1 MIQTLFLLSL
11 SSGTDPTAY
20 ARVVDAHLSVQ
31 TAQGKPLYRYAL
43 PKLPSD
49 AALDEVMIDRSTKRC
64 AALFEN
70 NDLKWFV
77 LWARPGAPP
86 KLTRTGFGVRAIL
99 STQGTGWVYN
109 ADNEEAIPPGKA
121 TRPSVEG
128 EYHFMAVGVQLKK
141 DPANGTLYALVNGAM
156 LELQVAHYL
165 AWFDR
170 RTFKQHYLWENRI
183 GDDSAR
189 RIGDFIVENGQVRV
203 VTTEGH
209 VLVRDRR
216 GWRLEA
222 KVPYGN
228 GLAWISPNCLF
239 GSSNEGQAIFY
250 IRANPKSKFVKK
262 ELPESIFDR
271 YRVAWSGIFTQDPL
285 VLWGYAGETPVT
297 AKVDRQGKLGE
308 VREYTRQSGRIAVS
322 FE

>member
-1 MIQTLFLLSL
+1 
-11 SSGTDPTAY
+11 
-20 ARVVDAHLSVQ
+20 
-31 TAQGKPLYRYAL
+31 
-43 PKLPSD
+43 
-49 AALDEVMIDRSTKRC
+49 
-64 AALFEN
+64 
-70 NDLKWFV
+70 
-77 LWARPGAPP
+77 
-86 KLTRTGFGVRAIL
+86 
-99 STQGTGWVYN
+99 
-109 ADNEEAIPPGKA
+109 
-121 TRPSVEG
+121 
-128 EYHFMAVGVQLKK
+128 MAVGVQLKK

-308 VREYTRQSGRIAVS
+308 VREYIRESGRIAVS